1 MINKLIIGSANFGLK
16 YGVVNNK
23 RLTKKD
29 IFEILRYAKRLG
41 ALGIDTAKGYGNAE
55 EIVGDYLKLQRER
68 SFKVITKILHKD
80 YTGVQSVKDE
90 VRDSIKKLNIER
102 IDFLLLHSFKTYQE
116 YKDTAI
122 TAFEELIKEGS
133 ILHWGVSVYHPEE
146 ARQVISDG
154 FSNFAVEFPLNIFDR
169 RFLKC
174 DFLKDLKKKKCF
186 LFARSIFLQGLF
198 FLSEKGLTGNFETVK
213 ENVLQLNAL
222 SQRFKIPLSN
232 ILLLFAATNPYIDG
246 MIVGVDSKEQL
257 KKNGSFPKN
266 LKKYQMMKHLLDKF
280 EVDDKK
286 ILLPYLWQ

>member
-1 MINKLIIGSANFGLK
+1 MINKFIIGSANFGLK
-16 YGVVNNK
+16 YGVANNK
-23 RLTKKD
+23 KLTRKD

-55 EIVGDYLKLQRER
+55 EIIGDYLKLQRGK
-68 SFKVITKILHKD
+68 SFKVITKILHED
-80 YTGVQSVKDE
+80 YKGIQSVKDE
-90 VRDSIKKLNIER
+90 VRDSLKKLNVKC

-116 YKDTAI
+116 YKNMAI

-133 ILHWGVSVYHPEE
+133 IRHWGVSVYHPEE
-146 ARQVISDG
+146 ARQVILDG

-198 FLSEKGLTGNFETVK
+198 FLSEKDLIGNFEIVK
-213 ENVLQLNAL
+213 ENVLQLNVL

-232 ILLLFAATNPYIDG
+232 ILLLFVATNPYIDG
-246 MIVGVDSKEQL
+246 MIIGVDSREQL
-257 KKNGSFPKN
+257 KKNLSFYKN
-266 LKKYQMMKHLLDKF
+266 LEKYKMMKHLLDKF
-280 EVDDKK
+280 EVNDKG

>member
-16 YGVVNNK
+16 YGVANNK

-55 EIVGDYLKLQRER
+55 EIIGDYLKLQRGK

-80 YTGVQSVKDE
+80 YKGVQSVKDE
-90 VRDSIKKLNIER
+90 VRDSLKKLNVKC
-102 IDFLLLHSFKTYQE
+102 IDFLLLHSFETYQG
-116 YKDTAI
+116 YKDMVM

-133 ILHWGVSVYHPEE
+133 IRHWGVSVYHPEE
-146 ARQVISDG
+146 ARQVILDG

-169 RFLKC
+169 RFLRQ

-222 SQRFKIPLSN
+222 SRRFRIPLSN
-232 ILLLFAATNPYIDG
+232 TLLLFAATKPYIDG

-257 KKNGSFPKN
+257 KKNASFPKN
-266 LKKYQMMKHLLDKF
+266 LKKYQMMEHLLAEL
-280 EVDDKK
+280 EVNDER